1 MPEPIVRIHLPL
13 EFSGGRLLDS
23 NGDEVRH
30 PLAFPKFI
38 SNTTVILAVE
48 LFDRELQPDLSW
60 RLEPHP
66 LDAGDTWS
74 ISGACSRSADPV
86 PMFTHDPAGVNLPG
100 DWPDGT
106 DADPTAGRLTFRLR
120 TDTQRFREIA
130 AHPVL
135 SRHCSICIVSGSA
148 TLLLTEIPFVPV
160 NRPGNES
167 PPDDDES
174 AGSRTTLN
182 GLSGAVI
189 LADAQGKPLPSE
201 GQTIT
206 IPAGGGSFAGLLPI
220 ADPVTEMAVA
230 DETWGDCRYLDAAF
244 RQLSFRGRV
253 RSLRRVSLETVSIDS
268 GVTGNIVLVPIVNGS
283 ELSGTSFVVAVGAA
297 PAVAEFALEVVSGTL
312 ALRRDTDDERDT
324 LKDSGNTPVTAVV
337 LSVILEVQY
346 DA

>member
-189 LADAQGKPLPSE
+189 LADAQGKPLDRKS
-201 GQTIT
+201 
-206 IPAGGGSFAGLLPI
+206 
-220 ADPVTEMAVA
+220 
-230 DETWGDCRYLDAAF
+230 
-244 RQLSFRGRV
+244 
-253 RSLRRVSLETVSIDS
+253 
-268 GVTGNIVLVPIVNGS
+268 
-283 ELSGTSFVVAVGAA
+283 VV
-297 PAVAEFALEVVSGTL
+297 
-312 ALRRDTDDERDT
+312 
-324 LKDSGNTPVTAVV
+324 
-337 LSVILEVQY
+337 
-346 DA
+346 